1 MRIVMIGFPGI
12 EYTIEL
18 TEALSEL
25 EDVLLMLPRPQ
36 ASRFQEIINAN
47 VNLYPFYYPR
57 LRYPTNLIMI
67 YKILKKIN
75 KFRPD
80 IIHIQ
85 RGHAWFN
92 MALPLLQ
99 KYCLVTTIH
108 DVILL
113 DRPSQRIPAFT
124 FLPPISRANKL
135 IVHGKKLKEAMVR
148 KFEKSPRDVHVMRRG
163 VNSIYRRYIERP
175 YEDNGRTVMY
185 FGRIWGYKGLKY
197 LIECEPII
205 TRKVPDVK
213 IVIAGVG
220 EDFSKYEDMMVNREN
235 FVVHN
240 RFIPHKMVAQL
251 FQQAS
256 LVVLPYVNG
265 SQSGV
270 IPMAYAFKK
279 PVVVTDVGSL
289 PENVDHGITGFI
301 VPPRN
306 KEKLADAIIELL
318 LKPKKREKMGESA
331 YRKTQNEL
339 SWQNIARKTV
349 EVYKEALSV

>member
-1 MRIVMIGFPGI
+1 MIGFPSV

-18 TEALSEL
+18 TEALSEI
-25 EDVLLMLPRPQ
+25 EDVLLMLPKPQ
-36 ASRFQEIINAN
+36 AIRFQEIVNAN

-67 YKILKKIN
+67 HKIIRKIN
-75 KFRPD
+75 EFKPD

-92 MALPLLQ
+92 QALSLL
-99 KYCLVTTIH
+99 KNYCLVSTIH

-113 DRPSQRIPAFT
+113 DRPSQRIPKFT
-124 FLPPISRANKL
+124 FKPPIMRANKL
-135 IVHGKKLKEAMVR
+135 IVHGKKLKEAMIRVFKR
-148 KFEKSPRDVHVMRRG
+148 SPKDIHVLRRG
-163 VNSIYRRYIERP
+163 VNSIYTRYIEHP
-175 YEDNGRTVMY
+175 YKDKGRTVMY

-197 LIECEPII
+197 LIQAEPII
-205 TRKVPDVK
+205 TRRVPDVK

-220 EDFSKYEDMMVNREN
+220 EDFRKYEAMMVNRQN

-240 RFIPHKMVAQL
+240 KFIPHKMVAEL
-251 FQQAS
+251 FQKAS
-256 LVVLPYVNG
+256 LVALPYVNG

-318 LKPKKREKMGESA
+318 LKAKKREKMGENA

-339 SWQNIARKTV
+339 SWKNIARKTI
-349 EVYKEALSV
+349 EVYNEALSA

>member
-1 MRIVMIGFPGI
+1 
-12 EYTIEL
+12 
-18 TEALSEL
+18 
-25 EDVLLMLPRPQ
+25 MLPKPQ
-36 ASRFQEIINAN
+36 AARFEGIINAN

-57 LRYPTNLIMI
+57 LRYPANLMMI
-67 YKILKKIN
+67 YKIIHKIN
-75 KFRPD
+75 KFKPD
-80 IIHIQ
+80 VIHIQ

-92 MALPLLQ
+92 MALPLLV

-113 DRPSQRIPAFT
+113 DQPSQRIPAFT
-124 FLPPISRANKL
+124 FRPPIIHANKL
-135 IVHGKKLKEAMVR
+135 IVHGKKLKDAMVR
-148 KFEKSPRDVHVMRRG
+148 LYKKSPEDIHVLRRG
-163 VNSIYRRYIERP
+163 VNSIYTRYIEQTFD
-175 YEDNGRTVMY
+175 DNGLTVMY

-197 LIECEPII
+197 LIEAEPII
-205 TRKVPDVK
+205 TKKVPDAK

-235 FVVHN
+235 FVVYN
-240 RFIPHKMVAQL
+240 KFIPHGMVAEL
-251 FQQAS
+251 FQKSS

-301 VPPRN
+301 VPPAD

-318 LKPKKREKMGESA
+318 LKHRKRKKMGENA

-339 SWQNIARKTV
+339 CWKNIAIKTV
-349 EVYKEALSV
+349 EVYREALSV